1 MELYVLG
8 GMAMSYTKI
17 DNVVLNYNISDGAF
31 KLHFLLQSM
40 CYGDKLQCFPSQ
52 SYLANIL
59 RKSVRTIQRYLNE
72 LIAAGII
79 KKQRRGSTSNLY
91 TITLKVDPIE
101 HQKNSL
107 SKKNKNIKSKNIKT
121 KKESIW
127 NNIPSRNYNFDSL
140 EKMLLG
146 EIEFS
151 NFNLYK

>member
-1 MELYVLG
+1 
-8 GMAMSYTKI
+8 MAMSYTKI
-17 DNVVLNYNISDGAF
+17 DNKVLNYNISDGAF

-52 SYLANIL
+52 NYLANIL

-107 SKKNKNIKSKNIKT
+107 FKKNKNIKSKNIKT

-127 NNIPSRNYNFDSL
+127 NKIPSRNYNFDSL

>member
-1 MELYVLG
+1 
-8 GMAMSYTKI
+8 MSYTKI

-52 SYLANIL
+52 GYLANIL

-72 LIAAGII
+72 LITAGII

-101 HQKNSL
+101 HQKNSFF
-107 SKKNKNIKSKNIKT
+107 KKNKNVKSKNIKA
-121 KKESIW
+121 KKESLW
-127 NNIPSRNYNFDSL
+127 NKIPSRNYNFDSL

-146 EIEFS
+146 DIEFN